1 MGSVNLAAVPR
12 RLAPGLARMG
22 WIVLGLLLV
31 LVALVF
37 ASWARALWV
46 EDKTPRQAAPA
57 QGRWVAAHDVELYVQ
72 EYGDPAA
79 PPLLLVHG
87 TGAWSGTWISN
98 VDALVGAGYRVIA
111 VDLPP
116 FGYSSRPASRDYSR
130 PAQARRLL
138 ALIDA
143 LQRGPVTV
151 LGHSYGG
158 GPAAE
163 AAMRGPDRVRQL
175 ILLDAA
181 IGLSDAEPAEV
192 PGWLAGPLGVRP
204 LRTALLA
211 TVGTQPLFSDFW
223 LGQFVARKEAVTLQ
237 RTAIYQQPF
246 VLRGYTKSLGDWAY
260 QFALHDGPALSHRS
274 DGFRQLQVP
283 LHLVWGELDT
293 ITPLA
298 QAQQLQRL
306 VPQATLTVLPGV
318 GHIPQI
324 EDVELFNLRLSTI
337 LRVTLPA
344 RAQADNAAP

>member
-1 MGSVNLAAVPR
+1 MRSVNTAA
-12 RLAPGLARMG
+12 AARQLPPWPARAG
-22 WIVLGLLLV
+22 WTALGLVLV
-31 LVALVF
+31 LVALVCV
-37 ASWARALWV
+37 SWARALWV
-46 EDKTPRQAAPA
+46 EDQTPRQAAPA

-72 EYGDPAA
+72 EHGDPAA

-87 TGAWSGTWISN
+87 TGAWSGTWVSN

-143 LQRGPVTV
+143 LQRGPVTL

-163 AAMRGPDRVRQL
+163 AAMRGPERVRQL

-181 IGLSDAEPAEV
+181 IGLSEAAPPEA

-211 TVGTQPLFSDFW
+211 TVGTQPLLSGYW
-223 LGQFVARKEAVTLQ
+223 LGQFVARKEAVTPQ

-246 VLRGYTKSLGDWAY
+246 VLRGYTRSLGDWAY
-260 QFALHDGPALSHRS
+260 QFALHDGPALSHRP

-283 LHLVWGELDT
+283 LHLVWGDLDT

-324 EDVELFNLRLSTI
+324 EDVALFNR
-337 LRVTLPA
+337 RVGGLLGGLLPKG
-344 RAQADNAAP
+344 PPGP

>member
-1 MGSVNLAAVPR
+1 MHTVDTATRWRWLPR
-12 RLAPGLARMG
+12 AG

-37 ASWARALWV
+37 ASWSRALWV
-46 EDKTPRQAAPA
+46 ENQAPRQAAPV
-57 QGRWVAAHDVELYVQ
+57 QGRWVVAHDVELYIQ
-72 EYGDPAA
+72 EHGAPAA

-87 TGAWSGTWISN
+87 TGAWSGTWASN
-98 VDALVGAGYRVIA
+98 TEALVRAGYRVIA

-116 FGYSSRPASRDYSR
+116 FGYSSRPASRDYTR
-130 PAQARRLL
+130 PAQALRIL

-143 LQRGPVTV
+143 LGLGPVTL

-163 AAMRGPDRVRQL
+163 AAMRGPERVRQL

-181 IGLSDAEPAEV
+181 IGLSEIPA
-192 PGWLAGPLGVRP
+192 PLPEGLLPALLDQRP

-211 TVGTQPLFSDFW
+211 TVGTQPLFSGYW
-223 LGQFVARKEAVTLQ
+223 LSQFVARKEVVTPE

-260 QFALHDGPALSHRS
+260 QFALQDDAGLSHRPA
-274 DGFRQLQVP
+274 GFRQLQVP

-293 ITPLA
+293 VTPLA
-298 QAQQLQRL
+298 QAQQLQGL
-306 VPQATLTVLPGV
+306 TPDATLTVLPGV

-324 EDVELFNLRLSTI
+324 EDVVLFNQRVGALLSG
-337 LRVTLPA
+337 LLP
-344 RAQADNAAP
+344 REPLGP